1 MCVSWERGRAGAN
14 NLNSCGE
21 EGGKKTHQPRNR
33 IIKLMTPGETS
44 ELVKTNSE
52 ESTGEIFVLQQ
63 SSRTAA
69 GRAPLWGNKQ
79 QQKCYLR
86 AESGGVT
93 KSIDT
98 ARPSFASDNRKP
110 GNSKQHDFEL
120 DIITNKYVREICFKS
135 GCVRSDDAYY
145 TRAMSGNNLI
155 SFIKKKMKWWIFF

>member
-1 MCVSWERGRAGAN
+1 
-14 NLNSCGE
+14 
-21 EGGKKTHQPRNR
+21 
-33 IIKLMTPGETS
+33 MTPGETS

-63 SSRTAA
+63 SGRTAA

-110 GNSKQHDFEL
+110 GNSKDKFVAWQQRL
-120 DIITNKYVREICFKS
+120 WI
-135 GCVRSDDAYY
+135 
-145 TRAMSGNNLI
+145 L
-155 SFIKKKMKWWIFF
+155 FIKAAFD